1 MENRFNKLLF
11 LLQMGLDDIKH
22 LAKKPKK
29 KKISQ
34 SLEVL
39 PYFQISRWLTFSAR
53 WGSSFIYVLRSLQ
66 GSFNDVVEDRGGR
79 RT

>member
-1 MENRFNKLLF
+1 MKKKFKKLMF
-11 LLQMGLDDIKH
+11 LLQMGLDNIKH
-22 LAKKPKK
+22 LAEKLE

-34 SLEVL
+34 SLEVP

-53 WGSSFIYVLRSLQ
+53 WGSSFIYVFRSLR
-66 GSFNDVVEDRGGR
+66 GSFKDVVEDRDGR